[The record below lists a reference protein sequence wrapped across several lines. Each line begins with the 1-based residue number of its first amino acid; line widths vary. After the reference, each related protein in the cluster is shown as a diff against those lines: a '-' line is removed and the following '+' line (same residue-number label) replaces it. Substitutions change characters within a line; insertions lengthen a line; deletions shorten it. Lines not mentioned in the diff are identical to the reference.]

1 VRAIKRQVTL
11 KRLVIIFIFAVFI
24 FNYIKQEITMR
35 KIQEDIITSQNQLE
49 ELKNKNSKLEADL
62 KKVPSDEYIEKL
74 AREKLGM
81 IKEGEKVVNPKPQN

>member
-1 VRAIKRQVTL
+1 MK
-11 KRLVIIFIFAVFI
+11 
-24 FNYIKQEITMR
+24 

-81 IKEGEKVVNPKPQN
+81 IKEGEKVVNPKTQN

>member
-1 VRAIKRQVTL
+1 MRAIKRQVTL

-24 FNYIKQEITMR
+24 FNYIKQEITMK

-81 IKEGEKVVNPKPQN
+81 IKEGEKVVNPKTQN

>member
-1 VRAIKRQVTL
+1 MKRQVTL

-24 FNYIKQEITMR
+24 FNYIKQEITMK

-81 IKEGEKVVNPKPQN
+81 IKEGEKVVNPKTQN